1 MDTPLGALVPSS
13 MTSPYAQPE
22 RAAARAR
29 LAGLTARNAP
39 PAELAAARRALA
51 AARLKA
57 LLLAGLNE
65 VETLI
70 TGETTAGEDEC

>member
-1 MDTPLGALVPSS
+1 MPSS

-22 RAAARAR
+22 RRAARAR
-29 LAGLTARNAP
+29 LAALTSHDSP

-57 LLLAGLNE
+57 VLLAGLDE

-70 TGETTAGEDEC
+70 AGGEPAAGEVEC